1 MTAQQPEALRLAAD
15 LEEGN
20 FLLSQERNATAHTLR
35 KLHAQVQELE
45 TELDSERRHSGASNA
60 AAVRT
65 LAAMG
70 YSWHGGEQWEAR
82 QEQKAAVVA
91 TVTRDYDEG
100 LITSFA
106 WNKLSTPQLGEVG
119 EHKLY
124 LHPVARSGQLHA
136 RVQELEAQ
144 LVQPSREQ
152 INRWLE
158 VHKLMTIDPDVW
170 KAAQQERKPLTDGD
184 IVAAQEKLIA
194 AKDELYR
201 SRIGQQCSRCS
212 AGKYRADGNGYH
224 DFHRCDNC
232 RHVPMW
238 NPDGTEFAPPK
249 PNQQER
255 WLCLLC
261 KSSRPGH
268 HGFLDDG
275 TTPCPNKGK
284 T

>member
-1 MTAQQPEALRLAAD
+1 MNTQQTEALRVAA
-15 LEEGN
+15 
-20 FLLSQERNATAHTLR
+20 
-35 KLHAQVQELE
+35 
-45 TELDSERRHSGASNA
+45 
-60 AAVRT
+60 
-65 LAAMG
+65 
-70 YSWHGGEQWEAR
+70 W
-82 QEQKAAVVA
+82 
-91 TVTRDYDEG
+91 
-100 LITSFA
+100 LITA
-106 WNKLSTPQLGEVG
+106 PQSTTIGDMLIAGRELRR
-119 EHKLY
+119 LY
-124 LHPVARSGQLHA
+124 A
-136 RVQELEAQ
+136 RVQELEAWQ
-144 LVQPSREQ
+144 EDVRSNSPLLARLERAEQRVQE
-152 INRWLE
+152 LE
-158 VHKLMTIDPDVW
+158 ALQK
-170 KAAQQERKPLTDGD
+170 RKPLTDGD
-184 IVAAQEKLIA
+184 IVDAQEKLIA
-194 AKDELYR
+194 ARDDLYR

-268 HGFLDDG
+268 HGFLDDR